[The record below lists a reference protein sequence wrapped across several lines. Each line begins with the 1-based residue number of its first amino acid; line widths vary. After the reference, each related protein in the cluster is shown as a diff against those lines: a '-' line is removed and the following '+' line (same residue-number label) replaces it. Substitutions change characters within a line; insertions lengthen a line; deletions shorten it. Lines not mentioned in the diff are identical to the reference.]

1 MQDGFIKVAACTPK
15 VRVADVNRNVEACV
29 AAIREAAQRGAK
41 LIVLPELCI
50 TGATCGD
57 LFWQDRLLAAASD
70 GIARV
75 AQETS
80 DIDALVFVGAPIQV
94 DAKLYSCAVA
104 LNHGEVLGVVP
115 KRRVAS
121 AQTRHFVAGPLQ
133 TSPIDFGESEYVPF
147 GANQL
152 FTCEALADLVVA
164 AELGEDLWAPQ
175 PPSVVHALSGA
186 TVVVNLSAMP
196 SLVGSAAYAQSLV
209 MGQSA
214 RLLCGYVCANAGW
227 GESTTDAVY
236 GGQDLIA
243 ENGTLLAESQAFGDG
258 MALSELDVC
267 ALVAERRRSFG
278 FSARDDELDDYVMTP
293 CVLEQQC
300 TELTRTIDP
309 EPFMPAQATDRAER
323 CEEILNIQAHALA
336 GRLAAIG
343 SKQVVVGVSGG
354 LDSTLAML
362 VCARAFDLVGLDHAG
377 ILAITMPGFGTT
389 DRTHNNAWQL
399 ALALGATPR
408 EIPIGASVRQHFA
421 DIEHDENVHNAAYEN
436 AQARERTQ
444 ILMDVANDLGGLVVG
459 TGDLSELAL
468 GWATYNGDHMSM
480 YAVNAAVPKTLIRHI
495 VRHVANT
502 CGNDREAEVLID
514 VLETPVSPELLPAND
529 DGTIAQQTEDLVG
542 PYELHDFFVYHLL
555 RNAFTPAKIYRLAC
569 VAFEG
574 VYEPSTVLSWLK
586 VFCRRFFSQQFK
598 RSCSPDG
605 PAVGSVGLSPRG
617 GLVMPSDAA
626 SALWLAELEQLG

>member
-1 MQDGFIKVAACTPK
+1 MRDGFIKVAACTPK
-15 VRVADVNRNVEACV
+15 IRVANVGHNVRACV
-29 AAIREAAQRGAK
+29 ASIQEAADAGAK
-41 LIVLPELCI
+41 LIVLPELCV

-57 LFWQDRLLAAASD
+57 LFWQDTLLSAASSAVLQ
-70 GIARV
+70 IAR
-75 AQETS
+75 ATQ
-80 DIDALVFVGAPIQV
+80 DIDALVFVGAPLQV

-104 LNHGEVLGVVP
+104 LSRGEMLGVVP
-115 KRRVAS
+115 KHHLAS
-121 AQTRHFVAGPLQ
+121 NQTRHFVAGPLD
-133 TSPIDFGESEYVPF
+133 TSPIDYGDDEYVPF

-152 FTCEALADLVVA
+152 FACDALADLLVA

-175 PPSVVHALSGA
+175 PPSIMHALAGA
-186 TVVVNLSAMP
+186 TVVANLSAMP
-196 SLVGSAAYAQSLV
+196 SLVSGASYARSLV
-209 MGQSA
+209 AGQSA
-214 RLLCGYVCANAGW
+214 RLLSGYVCANAGD

-236 GGQDLIA
+236 GGQNLIA
-243 ENGTLLAESQAFGDG
+243 ENGVILAESKPFGNG
-258 MALSELDVC
+258 VAITELDVC
-267 ALVAERRRSFG
+267 ALVAERRRASG
-278 FSARDDELDDYVMTP
+278 FDGVDDEGDYVITTFELD
-293 CVLEQQC
+293 CEA
-300 TELTRTIDP
+300 TTLTREVDP
-309 EPFMPAQATDRAER
+309 EPFMPRDEAVRAER
-323 CEEILNIQAHALA
+323 CEEILGIQAHALA
-336 GRLAAIG
+336 GRLSAIG
-343 SKQVVVGVSGG
+343 CKQVVVGVSGG

-362 VCARAFDLVGLDHAG
+362 VCARAFDLVGLDPKG

-421 DIEHDENVHNAAYEN
+421 DIGHDESVHNAAYEN

-444 ILMDVANDLGGLVVG
+444 ILMDVANDMGGLVVG

-480 YAVNAAVPKTLIRHI
+480 YAVNAAVPKTLIRHV

-502 CGNDREAEVLID
+502 CGNEREAEVLID
-514 VLETPVSPELLPAND
+514 VLDTPVSPELLPANE

-542 PYELHDFFVYHLL
+542 PYELHDFFVFHLL
-555 RNAFTPAKIYRLAC
+555 RNGFTPSKIYRLAC
-569 VAFEG
+569 TAFEG
-574 VYEPSTVLSWLK
+574 VYEPETILSWLK

-626 SALWLAELEQLG
+626 SALWLAELDELE